1 MMLKLNCT
9 DATTAYKGL
18 PGKSSMKSFIY
29 VTKKIFSKRGYA
41 FYVWIR
47 DVLLYGCTILGSQI
61 WQYISYKNENK
72 NLSVR
77 CVQEIIH

>member
-1 MMLKLNCT
+1 MLKLNCT
-9 DATTAYKGL
+9 DATIAYKDL

-29 VTKKIFSKRGYA
+29 VTENFFSKRGYA
-41 FYVWIR
+41 FDVWIR
-47 DVLLYGCTILGSQI
+47 DVLLYGCTILGSQN
-61 WQYISYKNENK
+61 WQYIRYKNENK